1 MDLKSKIN
9 SWWVKGAIKR
19 KIVEPT
25 TEKDLGKQ
33 IPNSLHGEN
42 QPTICLICDQ
52 NFKGVKQCLEH
63 IQLLHGLQNLFEN
76 YHYQIRSPS
85 EETSIHSF
93 QKLHTEAQK
102 KEYSKMNS
110 ITQKLNKDF
119 DSESE
124 DEAITKT
131 KLEQWEEQKNQPR
144 PNWYHMPDVS
154 VPMVINKNTFKPD
167 AKSQTPDAES
177 QTPDADS
184 QTPDAESQTPTRREP
199 KIKNGEN
206 PEWYRNS
213 AKRKAK
219 GDTHTINTLIQ
230 KLKT

>member
-1 MDLKSKIN
+1 
-9 SWWVKGAIKR
+9 
-19 KIVEPT
+19 
-25 TEKDLGKQ
+25 
-33 IPNSLHGEN
+33 
-42 QPTICLICDQ
+42 
-52 NFKGVKQCLEH
+52 
-63 IQLLHGLQNLFEN
+63 
-76 YHYQIRSPS
+76 
-85 EETSIHSF
+85 
-93 QKLHTEAQK
+93 
-102 KEYSKMNS
+102 MNS